1 MQNTAMGHHGYGSK
15 TRNSSHSH
23 SWNSLYEKGRA
34 EVHAAKKII
43 LGDTQ
48 LFCHKHLTL
57 SLDTFENL
65 NRN

>member
-15 TRNSSHSH
+15 TRNSRYSH
-23 SWNSLYEKGRA
+23 SWNSLYEIGRA
-34 EVHAAKKII
+34 EVYAAKKII
-43 LGDTQ
+43 LGVTSI
-48 LFCHKHLTL
+48 LTHLTL